1 MNQYVKQ
8 DIEAFRQELKGVQC
22 AFRWMP
28 SQNHGRNI
36 QVATTSTAILTIVM
50 NNVKDVCEWK
60 DLSITINRMIQNVQG
75 RLQKG
80 AGGNIKGKIKAIM
93 RRSDENISDEHNP
106 FDAVLLL
113 RAISYAYKRHGKSL
127 NGDTKKSIKEIVS
140 LLSAGENPLWMRIEG
155 ISYPPHPALGYWLID
170 AISKFIDRDVPN
182 EGESPLFEE
191 LVDVVQWE
199 SLARWLSRVFY
210 QQCSWCTIQDS
221 VRSDPISLAMAASA
235 LRKLREEVFKSPS
248 INNDILYS
256 IPSTKELMF
265 GVKTFFRYQEDD
277 GNWRHYF
284 PIFYYKGTGANYC
297 WSYEALEAIL
307 NEFSQDILSDDI
319 EYYLDRLER
328 SVSWLNHYRLT
339 YKPDGVDRSFEG
351 WNAGG
356 RIRSLEGRIPEM
368 WATGVAHIFLRK
380 LRDTLSYWI
389 QQEILREFDA
399 LLFIEDELERKKVFN
414 NVVDSCVDIYGKQY
428 SLVDVIKIS
437 IADHLADKRRYGKKL
452 DIRSVL
458 FFGPPGTGKT
468 RLARSLA
475 RYMGW
480 PFITITP
487 TSFLRDGF
495 ENIYRRTSDIFSLL
509 FDLRYVVVL
518 FDEIDALLL
527 RRSHDRYSAS
537 DVVQQFL
544 TTMMLPHLAQLYDNG
559 RVLFIVATN
568 HLRLFDEAI
577 IRPGRFDVL
586 LCIGPP
592 DANMK
597 LRQLDKFIPRGR
609 KQFIGEIK
617 AFFQERRERKI
628 DYILEYSTYSEFSAL
643 LDYLYK
649 VCGESRDISECLNQK
664 ILDITNWKEY
674 MTIREG
680 SEVLE
685 EFRLDRTRNR
695 FPIALL
701 QGVEPCTSK
710 SSLSGT

>member
-1 MNQYVKQ
+1 M
-8 DIEAFRQELKGVQC
+8 
-22 AFRWMP
+22 
-28 SQNHGRNI
+28 
-36 QVATTSTAILTIVM
+36 
-50 NNVKDVCEWK
+50 
-60 DLSITINRMIQNVQG
+60 
-75 RLQKG
+75 
-80 AGGNIKGKIKAIM
+80 
-93 RRSDENISDEHNP
+93 
-106 FDAVLLL
+106 
-113 RAISYAYKRHGKSL
+113 
-127 NGDTKKSIKEIVS
+127 
-140 LLSAGENPLWMRIEG
+140 
-155 ISYPPHPALGYWLID
+155 
-170 AISKFIDRDVPN
+170 
-182 EGESPLFEE
+182 
-191 LVDVVQWE
+191 
-199 SLARWLSRVFY
+199 
-210 QQCSWCTIQDS
+210 
-221 VRSDPISLAMAASA
+221 
-235 LRKLREEVFKSPS
+235 
-248 INNDILYS
+248 
-256 IPSTKELMF
+256 
-265 GVKTFFRYQEDD
+265 
-277 GNWRHYF
+277 
-284 PIFYYKGTGANYC
+284 
-297 WSYEALEAIL
+297 
-307 NEFSQDILSDDI
+307 
-319 EYYLDRLER
+319 ER

-399 LLFIEDELERKKVFN
+399 ILFIEDELERKKVFN

-437 IADHLADKRRYGKKL
+437 IADHLADKRRYGEKL

-509 FDLRYVVVL
+509 LDLRYVVVL

-597 LRQLDKFIPRGR
+597 LRQLDKFIPRGG

-685 EFRLDRTRNR
+685 EFQLDRNRNR